1 MSGEVAIRAELWHV
15 VVYGALAGAATLGGV
30 LVVVVSQR
38 WAERHLPHL
47 LSFASGVLT
56 TGALLRV
63 AGEAAELAGARLALY
78 AVALSFAALAL
89 LEMRLLAPNGFR
101 EAYRLVGVGG
111 ARGRAWAD
119 RAGRRRVALAIM
131 APLALLIH
139 STMDGLAVGVSE
151 VAGAPLGILF
161 VVLAHEVP
169 EGLAAVS
176 AQLSGGVPRRTAVWR
191 SIVIALSTPVAAIAG
206 YLLLEHA
213 DERVLGILLGVAAGS
228 FLHAGATDLLPESET
243 NRSYA
248 VMLLFLVGVALI
260 VGADAVAV
268 RMEGR

>member
-1 MSGEVAIRAELWHV
+1 VAIRAELWHV
-15 VVYGALAGAATLGGV
+15 VVYGALAGAATLSGV
-30 LVVVVSQR
+30 LAVVVSER
-38 WAERHLPHL
+38 WAVRHLPHL

-63 AGEAAELAGARLALY
+63 AGEATELAGTRLALY

-89 LEMRLLAPNGFR
+89 LEMRLLPPNGFR
-101 EAYRLVGVGG
+101 EAYRLVGGGG
-111 ARGRAWAD
+111 AVGAARAI

-176 AQLSGGVPRRTAVWR
+176 AQLSGGVPRRTALRR
-191 SIVIALSTPVAAIAG
+191 SIAIALSTPAAAIAG
-206 YLLLEHA
+206 YLLLENA

-248 VMLLFLVGVALI
+248 VMLLFLVGVALM
-260 VGADAVAV
+260 VGADVLAV